1 MYYTLRVYIY
11 ITATSARL
19 GEPVLFFSF
28 LFHIWYHSTYVF
40 LYIIFFSMWI
50 FAILLP
56 TIPKTRFFF
65 KFAEEGAHPSESV
78 LPFSFSLSLS
88 LSVQC
93 RVTSQL
99 VWYPLLSLPFCCLPG
114 LLRRLDCWKMFSHVH
129 IHGYPRHLI
138 SRVSI
143 SSSTTLQLL
152 LCNIHLYI
160 HFDNVV
166 HICQNLLLA
175 CPYFSFISFT
185 LCTLC
190 RS

>member
-1 MYYTLRVYIY
+1 MLGWENQYYFSLSFFIFDIILHMYFFTL
-11 ITATSARL
+11 
-19 GEPVLFFSF
+19 FSF
-28 LFHIWYHSTYVF
+28 LCEF
-40 LYIIFFSMWI
+40 LPSSFQPFPRPDFFLNLRKKVCTQVNLCS
-50 FAILLP
+50 
-56 TIPKTRFFF
+56 
-65 KFAEEGAHPSESV
+65 PS
-78 LPFSFSLSLS
+78 LSLSLS

-166 HICQNLLLA
+166 HICQNLLA

>member
-1 MYYTLRVYIY
+1 MYYALRVYIY

-65 KFAEEGAHPSESV
+65 KFAEEGVHPSESV

-88 LSVQC
+88 VRPVPCYLPVGVISTVISAFLLFARITETARLLKNVFSRSHTRIPTASDQPRKYFFLHNPATAAVQY
-93 RVTSQL
+93 TFI
-99 VWYPLLSLPFCCLPG
+99 Y
-114 LLRRLDCWKMFSHVH
+114 
-129 IHGYPRHLI
+129 
-138 SRVSI
+138 
-143 SSSTTLQLL
+143 TLWQ
-152 LCNIHLYI
+152 C
-160 HFDNVV
+160 
-166 HICQNLLLA
+166 
-175 CPYFSFISFT
+175 CPYLSESVGMPIFQFYFIYFVYS
-185 LCTLC
+185 L
-190 RS
+190 